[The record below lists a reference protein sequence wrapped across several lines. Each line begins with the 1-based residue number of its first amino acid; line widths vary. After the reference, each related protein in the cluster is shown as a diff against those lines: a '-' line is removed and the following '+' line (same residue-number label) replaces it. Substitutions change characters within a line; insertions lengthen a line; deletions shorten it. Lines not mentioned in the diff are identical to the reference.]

1 MSAPTQSSDLQL
13 RAAERSLREGIN
25 KGVKPPRDPT
35 GNEILDA
42 LLACADELKVDV
54 APERIASARRR
65 WPDDVVKAARALGL
79 TVRPVDLADG
89 PGWWRSDVD
98 ALVARQDGSWVG
110 IVPRRGKRVVLTQDG
125 VATRLDRQGAEQIDR
140 HAYSVTPVL
149 PDRAC
154 GPRDIARIGWSS
166 GGNRD
171 VWLILGCT
179 VIAAVL
185 GTLTPIMSGQIVS
198 LYVPTDEVG
207 RIVSVAIILVV
218 VAMIGSV
225 IAVVQGLVAQR
236 MAARSDLRLSSAL
249 YDRLFRLPIKF
260 HRKYEPG
267 ELAQRVAGISALRDV
282 LATALPA
289 AIGAATLFIS
299 SMLVLFWRLP
309 IVAVPVL
316 VVSALFVIVGGFLLR
331 SQYRASREYTAESL
345 ELSGTLFSMLGA
357 IAKIRVAGAENRMY
371 ARWLAG
377 YARQQ
382 RAARESAGVNIRLSL
397 VTAIPAAVVSLVVVL
412 VAAKTQPPIG
422 LGTFTTVSA
431 AAAQAAGAVTVIL
444 PIAATLIALVPAVI
458 AVGPVLRAEP
468 EDSGGAAEDPGELI
482 GAVGV
487 ENLSFSYDE
496 DAPILTDVSFT
507 VEPGTMTAI
516 VGPSGSG
523 KSTIVRLLL
532 GLEAP
537 DSGQV
542 LLDGR
547 ALAQLDKVAVRQ
559 QIGVVPQDAALATGS
574 LLENIAGGH
583 AEITEEDA
591 WRAAEAAG
599 LADDI
604 RAMPMGMQ
612 TVVSDGAGTFSGGQ
626 RQRIMLARALAR
638 RPRIVVLDEA
648 TSALDNTAQATVAAS
663 LGALQATCIVVAHRL
678 STIQHAD
685 QIIVLVDGCVVQQGT
700 YDELVE
706 IEGPFRDLA
715 ARQTAD

>member
-1 MSAPTQSSDLQL
+1 MSAPAQSSDLQL

-98 ALVARQDGSWVG
+98 ALVARQDGTWVG

-431 AAAQAAGAVTVIL
+431 AAAQAAYRGC
-444 PIAATLIALVPAVI
+444 
-458 AVGPVLRAEP
+458 
-468 EDSGGAAEDPGELI
+468 
-482 GAVGV
+482 
-487 ENLSFSYDE
+487 
-496 DAPILTDVSFT
+496 T
-507 VEPGTMTAI
+507 VEKGIRKALRRRSAFLPGLRRCQA
-516 VGPSGSG
+516 
-523 KSTIVRLLL
+523 
-532 GLEAP
+532 
-537 DSGQV
+537 
-542 LLDGR
+542 
-547 ALAQLDKVAVRQ
+547 VAVS
-559 QIGVVPQDAALATGS
+559 GWPFTAL
-574 LLENIAGGH
+574 
-583 AEITEEDA
+583 
-591 WRAAEAAG
+591 RY
-599 LADDI
+599 
-604 RAMPMGMQ
+604 
-612 TVVSDGAGTFSGGQ
+612 
-626 RQRIMLARALAR
+626 LARAAAR
-638 RPRIVVLDEA
+638 RTASRSWLPCLISLRSCLPRNCA
-648 TSALDNTAQATVAAS
+648 
-663 LGALQATCIVVAHRL
+663 
-678 STIQHAD
+678 
-685 QIIVLVDGCVVQQGT
+685 
-700 YDELVE
+700 
-706 IEGPFRDLA
+706 
-715 ARQTAD
+715 